1 MKKSERMPKISF
13 LALMTVVASTL
24 PKTAFQGNKYIGD
37 VSVYCPFNII
47 IYKNTDYDY
56 LMSREFIVFPDYPS
70 NC

>member
-24 PKTAFQGNKYIGD
+24 PKTAFQGNNYIGD
-37 VSVYCPFNII
+37 VSVYCSFNI
-47 IYKNTDYDY
+47 KNTDYDY
-56 LMSREFIVFPDYPS
+56 LMSREFILFPDYPS